1 MEHFGLTGTEHPY
14 RQDPPDEAM
23 ELLILHGHL
32 IEEAVI
38 IFVYG
43 DINLCKAETCTLQTL
58 RPVYAKE
65 YEAS

>member
-1 MEHFGLTGTEHPY
+1 
-14 RQDPPDEAM
+14 M